1 MTREIGTANAGR
13 RRVTSGSFRAAS
25 IYVLIV
31 AATATF
37 GFVRESTPTILLAA
51 ALSFPAS
58 VIALPG
64 YYLVYGLLAAVTNAN
79 PSDASGS
86 TSCTA
91 DGDCTGSTSGDPAVW
106 FQVTTELLGILALT
120 CAAVL
125 NAFLLYRIAERRR
138 RARDVEKA

>member
-1 MTREIGTANAGR
+1 M
-13 RRVTSGSFRAAS
+13 AS
-25 IYVLIV
+25 IYVLTV
-31 AATATF
+31 AATAAF

-64 YYLVYGLLAAVTNAN
+64 YYLVYGLLASVTNAN

-91 DGDCTGSTSGDPAVW
+91 GGDCTSSTSGDPAVW
-106 FQVTTELLGILALT
+106 FQVTTDILGILALT

-125 NAFLLYRIAERRR
+125 NAFLLCRMAERRR
-138 RARDVEKA
+138 RGPDVEEARS